1 MNRKK
6 DQVNTAFSKLQKYMR
21 RDYQLL
27 ILCIPMI
34 IFYFIFAYWPMYG
47 IVIAFKDFKPLQG
60 ILGSE
65 WVGLKYFAQV
75 FRTPTLPRLIKNTFL
90 IGLYSL
96 LWGFP
101 IPILFALC
109 LNEVKKSWFK
119 RTVQTL
125 SYLPYFIS
133 TVVVVGMLNNF
144 FSPVNGLV
152 NTLYTSVT
160 GNGAINFKSES
171 EWFRTLY
178 IGSGVWQSFG
188 WNSIIYLAALS
199 GIDMELYEAA
209 RIDGANRLQEIWH
222 ITLPGILSTIMI
234 LLIMNMGNIMSVGF
248 EKIILMYSPS
258 TYDVADVIS
267 TYTYR
272 RGILDA
278 DYSFGAAVGLLNSLV
293 NVVFILAANAISR
306 RVSEVSLW

>member
-160 GNGAINFKSES
+160 GNGAINFMSES

>member
-160 GNGAINFKSES
+160 GNGAINFMSES

-199 GIDMELYEAA
+199 GMDMELYEAA

>member
-1 MNRKK
+1 MRQRANGGKA
-6 DQVNTAFSKLQKYMR
+6 AFARLQKYVR

-34 IFYFIFAYWPMYG
+34 AFYFIFCYWPMYG
-47 IVIAFKDFKPLQG
+47 ILIAFKDFKPLQG
-60 ILGSE
+60 ILGSD
-65 WVGLKYFAQV
+65 WVGLKYFMQV

-101 IPILFALC
+101 IPIFFALC

-119 RTVQTL
+119 RIVQTL

-152 NTLYTSVT
+152 NTFYTSVT
-160 GNGAINFKSES
+160 GHDAINFMGES

-222 ITLPGILSTIMI
+222 VTLPGITSTIMI
-234 LLIMNMGNIMSVGF
+234 LLIMNMGSIMSVGF

-278 DYSFGAAVGLLNSLV
+278 DYSYGAAVGLLNSLV
-293 NVVFILAANAISR
+293 NIVFILTANTISR
-306 RVSEVSLW
+306 KVSEVSLW